1 MVPRLGRPPA
11 RPLPPVSEE
20 APVGVAGAVAARGG
34 AGRAF
39 VFQRFPGKRGAV
51 EGSFL
56 LPAGC
61 EGAPRGAPV
70 RGVFATDVSK
80 PNAAR
85 NRTPGHRE
93 KKIQHRNEEGWKEN
107 MDDEV

>member
-1 MVPRLGRPPA
+1 M
-11 RPLPPVSEE
+11 SEE
-20 APVGVAGAVAARGG
+20 APVGVAGAVAARGR

-61 EGAPRGAPV
+61 EGAPRCAPV

-93 KKIQHRNEEGWKEN
+93 KKKYSIGMKRDGSKIK
-107 MDDEV
+107 MMKCRK

>member
-1 MVPRLGRPPA
+1 M
-11 RPLPPVSEE
+11 SEE
-20 APVGVAGAVAARGG
+20 APVGMARTVAAWGG
-34 AGRAF
+34 AGWAF
-39 VFQRFPGKRGAV
+39 VLQGLPGKRGAV

-61 EGAPRGAPV
+61 QGAPGGAPV
-70 RGVFATDVSK
+70 RRVFAADVSQ

-93 KKIQHRNEEGWKEN
+93 SPKVTARQSRGRNRREE
-107 MDDEV
+107 